1 MINLGVVGL
10 GYWGQR
16 HVESARA
23 SGRFNITHAA
33 DLNSQTA
40 VSYAETQ
47 GIRLTTDIRELLY
60 NPKVDAISLATP
72 HTLHPDQ
79 IEMAGKAGK
88 HVYTEK
94 PFAFTRAEAERAVEA
109 ILAAAKTGRIG
120 DGKIF
125 VSEVQEAIRIRTGER
140 GAEAI

>member
-94 PFAFTRAEAERAVEA
+94 PMA
-109 ILAAAKTGRIG
+109 INVM
-120 DGKIF
+120 DGKELLKIARRKKIYIGNAPDTF
-125 VSEVQEAIRIRTGER
+125 LGGGIQKSKDLIKLI
-140 GAEAI
+140 